1 MTGCCLAS
9 WKPIFSKAIS
19 ASLDVHQHWPLT
31 LALCGIALAEES
43 TFSPSVVSYN
53 AMLSALERGILDP
66 SVLERWGCLTLRF
79 FWSE

>member
-1 MTGCCLAS
+1 MTEDAVWLPGS
-9 WKPIFSKAIS
+9 PFFGSHKKSKAIS

-53 AMLSALERGILDP
+53 AMLSALERGILDDP
-66 SVLERWGCLTLRF
+66 SV
-79 FWSE
+79 FWRDGDV